1 MKKILS
7 YASNIKNQLINSY
20 IINRVDRR
28 AKKNIMN
35 IEDKDFRIG
44 YKFFENSLS
53 KDELSYLNEYFTHRN
68 FFSSETIRLF
78 EFVEKNFLGYI
89 QSYLGK
95 NTKLYSIDFN
105 TIEPNKKNKSDISAS
120 WHNDNL
126 GNNLKIYICL
136 EGYGDC
142 PTGIVP
148 NENTKNY
155 YPNIF
160 FNLRSLGK
168 INQKLKKDEIDL
180 KYKTGDCAIFDTIS
194 PHRGKYEKIN
204 NSKRKCI
211 ILNFLD
217 IEKIEKLGFLEN
229 PKFLF
234 IKNTKPPFRK
244 ILPKNFTKKNDD
256 IVTKLKKFKFFDER
270 FLVEDNE
277 MNSYLWS

>member
-1 MKKILS
+1 M
-7 YASNIKNQLINSY
+7 
-20 IINRVDRR
+20 
-28 AKKNIMN
+28 
-35 IEDKDFRIG
+35 
-44 YKFFENSLS
+44 
-53 KDELSYLNEYFTHRN
+53 
-68 FFSSETIRLF
+68 F
-78 EFVEKNFLGYI
+78 EFLEINFLSYI

-95 NTKLYSIDFN
+95 NAKLYSIEFN
-105 TIEPNKKNKSDISAS
+105 TIEPNKQDISAS

-126 GNNLKIYICL
+126 GNNLKVYICL
-136 EGYGDC
+136 EGSGDC
-142 PTGIVP
+142 PTSIMP

-160 FNLRSLGK
+160 FNLRFIGK
-168 INQKLKKDEIDL
+168 KDQQLKKNKIDL
-180 KYKTGDCAIFDTIS
+180 KYNTGDCAIFDTIS

-277 MNSYLWS
+277 NISYLWS